1 VNAALPGVVTVVN
14 QGAEHTDEQGQIFGS
29 YSVGSGFIIDER
41 GFVVT
46 NEHVIRDAVALT
58 VVLANGEERPAELV
72 SRDSPFT
79 DLAVLRIPAGKLQPL
94 RWGDSDRLVL
104 GETVVALGTA
114 LFEFRN
120 SVTVGVVSGLQRRWL
135 REGVFM
141 EDLIQTDAMVNA
153 GNSGGPLVN
162 LAGEVVGI
170 NSTVVR
176 TVGDVTTVTGVSF
189 AISSRTMQPV
199 VQSIIDRGSYPRPYF
214 GIDHQDLDSE
224 MLVEQRL
231 PLEHGARVLRVYG
244 DSPAAKAGIQAGDVV
259 LRIGGS
265 DVTET
270 TPFINALSRVGVN
283 DRLDVQVWRE
293 GRILNTSVQVTP
305 R

>member
-1 VNAALPGVVTVVN
+1 VTVVN
-14 QGAEHTDEQGQIFGS
+14 QGAEHTDEEGQIFGS

-46 NEHVIRDAVALT
+46 NEHVIRGHTALT
-58 VVLANGEERPAELV
+58 VVLSNGEERPAELV

-79 DLAVLRIPAGKLQPL
+79 DLAVLKIPGGNLQPL
-94 RWGDSDRLVL
+94 RWGDSDRLAP

-114 LFEFRN
+114 LFEYRN

-189 AISSRTMQPV
+189 AISSRTMQPI
-199 VQSIIDRGSYPRPYF
+199 VQSIIDRGAYPRPYF
-214 GIDHQDLDSE
+214 GVDHQDLDSE
-224 MLVEQRL
+224 ALATQRL
-231 PLEHGARVLRVYG
+231 PLEHGARVLRVYADG
-244 DSPAAKAGIQAGDVV
+244 PAARAGIQAGDVV
-259 LRIGGS
+259 LRIGRS
-265 DVTET
+265 DVSEEM
-270 TPFINALSRVGVN
+270 PFINALSRVGVN
-283 DRLDVQVWRE
+283 ERVEVQFWRE
-293 GRILNTSVQVTP
+293 GRILNANVQVTP